1 VIKTIISRLFHH
13 FQLLYTS
20 HCNFERSK
28 NKYDRISTIL
38 INAKSGIKHIHDRL
52 EKISTEFTTER
63 IEFDEKNPTA
73 SLWSIGNVLVE
84 LIARTREHEMNELH
98 NLEFDENDDI
108 MLRTSSLDFTRSMQQ
123 IKPFNQRV
131 LLPSAKDDVY
141 AHDPSSPEVY
151 NDLDEEELSRD
162 KVKKASNQI
171 LRAATRTKSSKTKA

>member
-1 VIKTIISRLFHH
+1 
-13 FQLLYTS
+13 
-20 HCNFERSK
+20 
-28 NKYDRISTIL
+28 
-38 INAKSGIKHIHDRL
+38 
-52 EKISTEFTTER
+52 
-63 IEFDEKNPTA
+63 
-73 SLWSIGNVLVE
+73 
-84 LIARTREHEMNELH
+84 MNELH

-141 AHDPSSPEVY
+141 THDPNSPEVY